1 MILDSIFMQTNIRK
15 ATIKDAKAISAIWK
29 IICEERIYT
38 AVNHPFTQEQVRS
51 YIQSLSDREETFI
64 AIVNDL
70 IVGFQSLDM
79 WAKYTDSFDHV
90 GAIGT
95 FILPKWRGKKISY
108 QLADYT
114 IEFARKNGYE
124 KFIIYVRSGNKNA
137 QAFYKNLGFVP
148 KGVLTRQVKI
158 DGKYEDEIFME
169 LFL

>member
-1 MILDSIFMQTNIRK
+1 MQTNIRK
-15 ATIKDAKAISAIWK
+15 ATIKDAKTISDIWK
-29 IICEERIYT
+29 IICAERIYT
-38 AVNHPFTQEQVRS
+38 AVNRPFTPEQVRS
-51 YIQSLSDREETFI
+51 YIQSLSDREGIFI
-64 AIVNDL
+64 AIIKDL

-79 WAKYTDSFDHV
+79 WAKYTDSFNHV
-90 GAIGT
+90 GIIGT
-95 FILPKWRGKKISY
+95 FILPKWRSMKISS

-114 IEFARKNGYE
+114 FEFARKNGYE
-124 KFIIYVRSGNKNA
+124 KLIIYVRSGNKNA